1 MMGAHFHRSGETISR
16 QFHAC
21 LLAILKLHVVL
32 LKKPTPIREDCD
44 DERWKYFKN
53 CLGALDG
60 TMILVNVPC
69 DDRPKYRTRKGTIAM
84 NVLGVCSP
92 EMEFTY
98 VLPGW
103 EGSAHDC
110 RILRDAIS
118 RPNGLK
124 VPKESSASGGGR
136 GRNKRFWTAQ
146 EDEVL
151 VEALSELA
159 VDPHWRCENGFRSGY
174 MVRLEEVIGKALPG
188 CGLKATPHIDSR
200 IKTLGAKF
208 RAISQMLNT
217 SGFSHPNCKN
227 LYGISFPHFHELEKI
242 YGKDYATGKPA
253 EGFADAVNN
262 LEKVAPPQV
271 TLDSSDDEDVLGS
284 GNVTQ
289 TVTSPPY
296 KKIKTENTTK
306 KSKRGSG
313 GAGSSNE
320 LASLQAF
327 MKDMNVHLSTMATV
341 MARTDDREQRAD
353 EREQKLVE
361 KSEQVLEEL
370 LSFNLEGVTPT
381 QVFEVANILT
391 AQPNKLMIFSKC
403 PDALKGAY
411 VKSLLGGSGDGSA

>member
-1 MMGAHFHRSGETISR
+1 
-16 QFHAC
+16 
-21 LLAILKLHVVL
+21 
-32 LKKPTPIREDCD
+32 
-44 DERWKYFKN
+44 
-53 CLGALDG
+53 
-60 TMILVNVPC
+60 
-69 DDRPKYRTRKGTIAM
+69 
-84 NVLGVCSP
+84 
-92 EMEFTY
+92 ME
-98 VLPGW
+98 
-103 EGSAHDC
+103 
-110 RILRDAIS
+110 
-118 RPNGLK
+118 
-124 VPKESSASGGGR
+124 ESSASGGGR

-200 IKTLGAKF
+200 LKTLGAKF

-271 TLDSSDDEDVLGS
+271 TLDSSDDEDVLCS

>member
-1 MMGAHFHRSGETISR
+1 MM
-16 QFHAC
+16 
-21 LLAILKLHVVL
+21 
-32 LKKPTPIREDCD
+32 KKKMVSVDRAVY
-44 DERWKYFKN
+44 DEFCK
-53 CLGALDG
+53 
-60 TMILVNVPC
+60 
-69 DDRPKYRTRKGTIAM
+69 
-84 NVLGVCSP
+84 
-92 EMEFTY
+92 
-98 VLPGW
+98 
-103 EGSAHDC
+103 
-110 RILRDAIS
+110 
-118 RPNGLK
+118 
-124 VPKESSASGGGR
+124 
-136 GRNKRFWTAQ
+136 
-146 EDEVL
+146 
-151 VEALSELA
+151 
-159 VDPHWRCENGFRSGY
+159 
-174 MVRLEEVIGKALPG
+174 
-188 CGLKATPHIDSR
+188 
-200 IKTLGAKF
+200 
-208 RAISQMLNT
+208 
-217 SGFSHPNCKN
+217 SHPNCKN

-271 TLDSSDDEDVLGS
+271 TLDSSDDEDVLCS

>member
-1 MMGAHFHRSGETISR
+1 M
-16 QFHAC
+16 
-21 LLAILKLHVVL
+21 K
-32 LKKPTPIREDCD
+32 
-44 DERWKYFKN
+44 
-53 CLGALDG
+53 GALDG

-110 RILRDAIS
+110 RIPRDAIS
-118 RPNGLK
+118 RSNGLK
-124 VPKESSASGGGR
+124 VPKGFYYLCDGGYTNGEGFLAPYRGHLYHLKEWNNGPRQPQNAEEYFNLRHAKARNVIERCFGLLKGRWGILRSPSCIMEESSASGGGR

-146 EDEVL
+146 KDEVL

-200 IKTLGAKF
+200 LKTLGAKF

-217 SGFSHPNCKN
+217 SGFVWDDEKKMVSVDRAVYDEFCKVHP
-227 LYGISFPHFHELEKI
+227 LLRSF
-242 YGKDYATGKPA
+242 YT

-341 MARTDDREQRAD
+341 MARTDDREQR
-353 EREQKLVE
+353 
-361 KSEQVLEEL
+361 
-370 LSFNLEGVTPT
+370 VTPT

-403 PDALKGAY
+403 PGALKGAY